1 MKKFEIFLKS
11 IIQAK
16 NFCDAIKDFDF
27 DIELSDGK
35 NTANAKNV
43 MDVLTLDLSKHITVV
58 AHTENS
64 EFLDEKIKDY
74 IV

>member
-35 NTANAKNV
+35 NTANAKDV

-64 EFLDEKIKDY
+64 KYIDDKIKEY
-74 IV
+74 II